1 MSAHSPAEQS
11 PQELTKIFEA
21 TFHNKPDFLV
31 RSPGRVDL
39 IGTHTDYNEGWV
51 LPCAINRTAWLAVK
65 ALPTPLVTVHAVDL
79 NEQVAFRLTDLDAHK
94 TLAGQDLPGWAR
106 YPAGVAW
113 SLHEAGLPTPGS
125 QIAMSSNVPIG
136 AGLSSSAA
144 VEVAYGLAWAHI
156 TGWKVD
162 KMALAQHCQRAENR
176 YVGVNS
182 GLMDQFACLFGQAGH
197 ALLFDCRTL
206 EWEAVPLS
214 KDVRLIVA
222 DTGTRRA
229 LSESSYNERRADCE
243 EALQALQ
250 SKLPDIKALRDVS
263 PAQLEAHKSVVPER
277 ARHRAE
283 HVIAENERVKAA
295 AAALRKGDT
304 DVLGKLMDESYTSTR
319 DLFEASGP
327 QLDAMWSAS
336 KKHPARLGGRPV
348 GAGWAG
354 CMVFLTRADGSDEFI
369 KHLEKSY
376 QAETGIA
383 PTIYRVEA
391 ADGAQVIPVK
401 AS

>member
-1 MSAHSPAEQS
+1 MSATEQ
-11 PQELTKIFEA
+11 PLQELTRTFEA
-21 TFHNKPDFLV
+21 TFHSKPDFLV

-51 LPCAINRTAWLAVK
+51 LPAAINRTAWLAVK
-65 ALPTPLVTVHAVDL
+65 ALPTPLVTLHAVDL
-79 NEQVAFRLTDLDAHK
+79 NEQVAFRLTDLDARK
-94 TLAGQDLPGWAR
+94 TLSGQDLPSWAL

-113 SLHEAGLPTPGS
+113 SLQEASMATPGS
-125 QIAMSSNVPIG
+125 QIAMSSDVPIG

-162 KMALAQHCQRAENR
+162 KMALAQYCQRAENR

-206 EWEAVPLS
+206 EWEAVPLAG
-214 KDVRLIVA
+214 DVTLIVA
-222 DTGTRRA
+222 DTGSRRA
-229 LSESSYNERRADCE
+229 LSESLYNERRADCE
-243 EALQALQ
+243 EALRVLQ
-250 SKLPDIKALRDVS
+250 SKLPDLKALRDVS
-263 PAQLEAHKSVVPER
+263 PEQFEAHKDMVPQR
-277 ARHRAE
+277 ARRRAA
-283 HVIAENERVKAA
+283 HIIAENGRVRAA

-304 DVLGKLMDESYTSTR
+304 VALGKLMDESYISTR

-327 QLDAMWSAS
+327 QLDAMWNVSQ
-336 KKHPARLGGRPV
+336 KHPARLGGRPV

-354 CMVFLTRADGSDEFI
+354 CMVFLARADGSDAFI
-369 KHLEKSY
+369 SHLEQHY
-376 QAETGIA
+376 QAETDIT
-383 PTIYRVEA
+383 PTIYRVET
-391 ADGAQVIPVK
+391 ADGAQVIPVEPG
-401 AS
+401 

>member
-1 MSAHSPAEQS
+1 MPANPPDEQS
-11 PQELTKIFEA
+11 RQDLTKIFEA
-21 TFHNKPDFLV
+21 TFHSKPDFLV

-51 LPCAINRTAWLAVK
+51 LPAAINRTAWLAVK

-79 NEQVAFRLTDLDAHK
+79 NEQVAFRLTDLEAHK
-94 TLAGQDLPGWAR
+94 GLSGQDLPGWALF
-106 YPAGVAW
+106 PAGVAW
-113 SLHEAGLPTPGS
+113 SLQEAGLATPGS
-125 QIAMSSNVPIG
+125 QIAVSANIPIG

-144 VEVAYGLAWAHI
+144 MEVAYGLAWAHI

-214 KDVRLIVA
+214 NDVTLIVA

-229 LSESSYNERRADCE
+229 LAESLYNERRADCD
-243 EALQALQ
+243 EALGALQ
-250 SKLPDIKALRDVS
+250 SKLPAITALRDVS
-263 PAQLEAHKSVVPER
+263 PAQLDAHKDVVPER
-277 ARHRAE
+277 ARRRAE

-304 DVLGKLMDESYTSTR
+304 AALGVLMDESYISTR

-327 QLDAMWSAS
+327 ELDAMWKVSQ
-336 KKHPARLGGRPV
+336 KHPARLGGRPV

-354 CMVFLTRADGSDEFI
+354 CMVFLARADGSDEFI

-383 PTIYRVEA
+383 PTIYQVET
-391 ADGAQVIPVK
+391 ADGAQVVP
-401 AS
+401 ALSG

>member
-1 MSAHSPAEQS
+1 MPANPLAEKS
-11 PQELTKIFEA
+11 LQELTKTFEA
-21 TFHNKPDFLV
+21 TFHSKPDFLV

-51 LPCAINRTAWLAVK
+51 LPAAINRTVWLAVK
-65 ALPTPLVTVHAVDL
+65 ALPTPLVTVHAVDM

-94 TLAGQDLPGWAR
+94 TLSGQDLPGWAR
-106 YPAGVAW
+106 FPAGVAW
-113 SLHEAGLPTPGS
+113 SLQEAGLATPGS
-125 QIAMSSNVPIG
+125 QIAMIGNIPIG

-176 YVGVNS
+176 YVGVGT
-182 GLMDQFACLFGQAGH
+182 GLMDQFACLFGQAGQV
-197 ALLFDCRTL
+197 LLFDCRTL
-206 EWEAVPLS
+206 EWEAVPLAG
-214 KDVRLIVA
+214 DVTLIIA

-229 LSESSYNERRADCE
+229 LTESHYNERRADCE
-243 EALQALQ
+243 EALRALQ
-250 SKLPDIKALRDVS
+250 SQLPDIKALRDVS
-263 PAQLEAHKSVVPER
+263 PAQFEAHKGAVPEK
-277 ARHRAE
+277 ARRRAE

-304 DVLGKLMDESYTSTR
+304 VALGKLMDESYISTR

-327 QLDAMWSAS
+327 QLDAMWNVSQ
-336 KKHPARLGGRPV
+336 KHTARLGGRPV

-354 CMVFLTRADGSDEFI
+354 CMVFLARADGSDAFI
-369 KHLEKSY
+369 KHLEQHY

-383 PTIYRVEA
+383 PTIYRVET
-391 ADGAQVIPVK
+391 ADGAQVVPVEPG
-401 AS
+401 

>member
-1 MSAHSPAEQS
+1 MPTHPSPEQS
-11 PQELTKIFEA
+11 LQELTRTFEA
-21 TFHNKPDFLV
+21 TFHSKPDFLV

-51 LPCAINRTAWLAVK
+51 LPAAINRTAWLAVK

-79 NEQVAFRLTDLDAHK
+79 NEQVAFRLTDLDARK
-94 TLAGQDLPGWAR
+94 TLSGQDLPGWAL

-113 SLHEAGLPTPGS
+113 SLQEAGVATPGS

-162 KMALAQHCQRAENR
+162 KMALAQYCQRAENR

-182 GLMDQFACLFGQAGH
+182 GLMDQFACLFGQAGR

-206 EWEAVPLS
+206 EWEAVPLAN
-214 KDVRLIVA
+214 DVTLIVA

-229 LSESSYNERRADCE
+229 LSESLYNERRGDCE
-243 EALQALQ
+243 EALHVLQ
-250 SKLPDIKALRDVS
+250 TKLPDLKALRDVS
-263 PAQLEAHKSVVPER
+263 PAQFEMHKDSVPEQARRR
-277 ARHRAE
+277 AAHI
-283 HVIAENERVKAA
+283 IAENERVKASA
-295 AAALRKGDT
+295 SALRQGDT
-304 DVLGKLMDESYTSTR
+304 VTLGKLMDESYISTR

-327 QLDAMWSAS
+327 QLDAMWNVSQ
-336 KKHPARLGGRPV
+336 KHPARLGGRPV

-354 CMVFLTRADGSDEFI
+354 CMVFLARADGCDAFI

-376 QAETGIA
+376 HDETGIA

-391 ADGAQVIPVK
+391 ADGAQVVPVE
-401 AS
+401 AG